1 LNIIPDIGE
10 RAFVCGQTGSG
21 KTGGATWLLKHLPGF
36 VIYDTKID
44 DKFLSLPNH
53 RVAHS
58 LADAHKI
65 YRDKKDDWDYII
77 LRPSVIESSD
87 PNTLDAMLLHHY
99 NYWRGTGAYIDEGT
113 QFHSGPNAG
122 PGLTSLLT
130 RGRSR
135 KQTTIV
141 ASQRPARLTRS
152 AITEAQRFFM
162 FRLTDK
168 KDQDRLSDVVPGMD
182 KLPMRAP
189 KMPKYHFYYF
199 DFDLDAPI
207 LFKPVPLDKEP
218 EVPSNQIQQSG
229 VAWI

>member
-1 LNIIPDIGE
+1 MNIIPERGE

-21 KTGGATWLLKHLPGF
+21 KTAGAAWLLSYLPGF

-44 DKFLSLPNH
+44 DKFLGLPNH

-58 LADAHKI
+58 LEQAQKI
-65 YRDKKDDWDYII
+65 FKDKKDDWDYIV
-77 LRPSVIESSD
+77 LRPSVAESSD
-87 PNTLDAMLLHHY
+87 PNALDAMLLHHY
-99 NYWRGTGAYIDEGT
+99 NYWRGVGAYIDEGT

-135 KQTTIV
+135 GQTTIV

-189 KMPKYHFYYF
+189 QMPKHHFYYF

-207 LFKPVPLDKEP
+207 LFKPVPLDKTND
-218 EVPSNQIQQSG
+218 VISNETTESK